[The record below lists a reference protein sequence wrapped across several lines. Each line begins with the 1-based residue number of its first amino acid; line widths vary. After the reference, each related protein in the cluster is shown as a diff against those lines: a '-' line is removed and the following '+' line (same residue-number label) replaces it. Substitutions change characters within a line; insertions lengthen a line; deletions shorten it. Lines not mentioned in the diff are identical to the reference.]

1 MNPHLSAGLPAFLT
15 KGAGMFSGLMLSQY
29 TAGAL
34 VCENRI
40 LSHPAATGSI
50 PAAADQEDFVSM
62 GMTTALKTRQIID
75 NAQAVLAI
83 ELMAG
88 AQAVDFRKPCK
99 PGKGTQAAYDVIR
112 KHVAHPRGG
121 PAALRRHQQAQ
132 GGRRIRR
139 DPRGRRS
146 RRRDPGVTP

>member
-1 MNPHLSAGLPAFLT
+1 
-15 KGAGMFSGLMLSQY
+15 MFSGLMLSQY

-40 LSHPAATGSI
+40 LCHPAATGSI

-83 ELMAG
+83 ELIAG
-88 AQAVDFRKPCK
+88 AQAADFRKPHK
-99 PGKGTQAAYDVIR
+99 PGKGTQAAYEVIR
-112 KHVAHPRGG
+112 KHVAHLDADRPLYDDINTLKEVVASGEVLEAVE
-121 PAALRRHQQAQ
+121 AAVGALA
-132 GGRRIRR
+132 
-139 DPRGRRS
+139 
-146 RRRDPGVTP
+146 